1 MSPSASTV
9 SYTAL
14 KPPYHSD
21 VRFYSVHSKKSV
33 MTFDCA
39 GHLCH
44 MLAGGADVMVWQ
56 SVCLYRLSLLY
67 SQGPPTGCTDIC
79 GSSKAHPALIPLWWA
94 VCSCSLPCVRGLKV
108 TVKIPAVPRICHI
121 RWPLFLCLQC
131 TSPQLEDLHIGPAI
145 ATQLTVRWRKRY
157 VRWHQLNSNKKKG
170 FESVPKICCGL
181 TGRIIWQCC

>member
-14 KPPYHSD
+14 KPPYYIEVH
-21 VRFYSVHSKKSV
+21 FYSVHRKKLV

-131 TSPQLEDLHIGPAI
+131 TSPQLEDLHSWACHSDAADGSVEKEVYTSGTSST
-145 ATQLTVRWRKRY
+145 ATRRKDLKVCQRSA
-157 VRWHQLNSNKKKG
+157 VG
-170 FESVPKICCGL
+170 
-181 TGRIIWQCC
+181 